1 MAPGKPETFKNA
13 GQDNVSKTG
22 CHQHMGYRKGMAIAS
37 LNVNGLRSHL
47 DEVKI
52 LMTDL
57 GIHILA
63 LNETKLAP
71 DYPKELTNVAGY
83 QQERLDRTC
92 NGGGVS
98 IYIRD
103 SIKYKPR
110 PDVPADDLEII
121 CIEVEPPKS
130 KSFLVLA
137 WYRPPSDPVASFDK
151 LEKVLSYLDKE
162 GKEIIL
168 LGDTNCDLPTKQA
181 EQPIDN
187 DTKHMTGLY
196 ELFSFK
202 QLVEEPTRVT
212 LTTSSIIDHVATTCA
227 RNIVEAGVHKV
238 TLSDHYMVYCIRK
251 FNGAVEKGHKMINT
265 RKMKNFDKEAFLADV
280 SGICW
285 EQMFSE
291 TDDIN
296 ALVNYWSS
304 LFSLIIDKHAP
315 ITEMRVS
322 EKYCPWIDKDLKALM
337 QTRDKLK
344 KAASKRK
351 SQFLMDSY
359 RQVRNKVNAMN
370 SHLKKQYYTDKISSC
385 QGNMKESWKTI
396 NELLNKR
403 SKSSNIECLKDLGTE
418 TVHKKE
424 ISNVMNNFFCSV
436 GKDLA
441 NKIAPVP
448 NPLLSGDYE
457 VNKDRAEFNFKTIEV
472 KDIRAAFAKIKTA
485 KSFGIDNISSYF
497 LKLALPYIGN
507 SLAALFNT
515 SIETSQFPD
524 SWKVARV
531 TPIFKE
537 GDKTEKSNYRPI
549 SVLPVISRL
558 FEKLVFDQ
566 LYQHMKENH
575 LFSPDQSGFLRLH
588 STLTCLL
595 TNTEEWYNGLDL
607 GQLVGLVFIDLKKAF
622 DTVDHEILC
631 KKLQVY
637 GVQHRELSWFRSY
650 LTCRKQFCRVNGV
663 ASDIEDIE
671 VGVPQ
676 GSCLGPLLFLIYIN
690 DLPQAVQGSTVS
702 MYADDTSL
710 CHQSNDITQ
719 LNKAINND
727 LRHLDTWLQGNKL
740 SLNVAKT
747 NSMLITTKQKRNILK
762 DTNLDLDLNLRENEL
777 EVVQKT
783 KYLGVQIDCSL
794 DWKEQIK
801 AVSAKVSRAVGF
813 LKHAKN
819 FLPRETLKT
828 LYTGIVEP
836 HFRYCC
842 SVWGCC
848 GSTEI
853 NQLQKLQNR
862 AARIVTNSSFNT
874 PSRPLIEV
882 LGWKTIEQLIS
893 IESKTMVFKSL
904 NELAPQCLCGLFTKN
919 SQCSTRTLRNTG
931 TDVRLPKK
939 NSANGKKC
947 FSFRG
952 AKLWNSLSAESK
964 QASSLNSFKK
974 SI

>member
-1 MAPGKPETFKNA
+1 MPTKLW
-13 GQDNVSKTG
+13 
-22 CHQHMGYRKGMAIAS
+22 HQ
-37 LNVNGLRSHL
+37 VNLKL
-47 DEVKI
+47 LKMLVTI
-52 LMTDL
+52 

-251 FNGAVEKGHKMINT
+251 FNGAVEKGHKMIKT

-296 ALVNYWSS
+296 ALVNDWSS

-359 RQVRNKVNAMN
+359 RQVRNKVNTMN

-457 VNKDRAEFNFKTIEV
+457 VNKDRAEFNLKTIEV
-472 KDIRAAFAKIKTA
+472 KDIRAAFAKVKTT

-497 LKLALPYIGN
+497 LKLALPFIGN

-595 TNTEEWYNGLDL
+595 KNTEDWYNGLDL

-762 DTNLDLDLNLRENEL
+762 DTNLDLDLNLRESEL

-842 SVWGCC
+842 SVLGCC

-862 AARIVTNSSFNT
+862 AARIVTNSSFDT

-893 IESKTMVFKSL
+893 IESETMVFKSL
-904 NELAPQCLCGLFTKN
+904 NELAPQYLCGLFTKN

-939 NSANGKKC
+939 NSANGQKF

>member
-1 MAPGKPETFKNA
+1 
-13 GQDNVSKTG
+13 
-22 CHQHMGYRKGMAIAS
+22 
-37 LNVNGLRSHL
+37 
-47 DEVKI
+47 
-52 LMTDL
+52 
-57 GIHILA
+57 
-63 LNETKLAP
+63 
-71 DYPKELTNVAGY
+71 
-83 QQERLDRTC
+83 
-92 NGGGVS
+92 
-98 IYIRD
+98 
-103 SIKYKPR
+103 
-110 PDVPADDLEII
+110 
-121 CIEVEPPKS
+121 
-130 KSFLVLA
+130 
-137 WYRPPSDPVASFDK
+137 
-151 LEKVLSYLDKE
+151 
-162 GKEIIL
+162 
-168 LGDTNCDLPTKQA
+168 
-181 EQPIDN
+181 
-187 DTKHMTGLY
+187 MTGLY

-251 FNGAVEKGHKMINT
+251 FNGAVEKGHKMIKT

-304 LFSLIIDKHAP
+304 LFSLITDKHAP

-359 RQVRNKVNAMN
+359 RQVRNKVNTMN

-472 KDIRAAFAKIKTA
+472 KDIRAAFAKVKTA

-497 LKLALPYIGN
+497 LKLALPFIGN

-524 SWKVARV
+524 SWKIARV

-595 TNTEEWYNGLDL
+595 KNTEDWYNGLDL

-762 DTNLDLDLNLRENEL
+762 DTNLDLDLNLRESEL

-828 LYTGIVEP
+828 LYAGIVEP

-862 AARIVTNSSFNT
+862 AARIVTNSSFDT

-882 LGWKTIEQLIS
+882 LGWKTIEQLTS
-893 IESKTMVFKSL
+893 IESETMVFKSL
-904 NELAPQCLCGLFTKN
+904 NELAPQYLCGLFTKN

-939 NSANGKKC
+939 NSANGQKC

>member
-1 MAPGKPETFKNA
+1 MA
-13 GQDNVSKTG
+13 V
-22 CHQHMGYRKGMAIAS
+22 AS
-37 LNVNGLRSHL
+37 LNVNGLCSHL
-47 DEVKI
+47 DEVQLLI
-52 LMTDL
+52 NNL

-63 LNETKLAP
+63 LNETKLDP
-71 DYPKELTNVAGY
+71 NYPKELTSIAGY
-83 QQERLDRTC
+83 QQERLERTC

-110 PDVPADDLEII
+110 SDVPVDDLEII

-151 LEKVLSYLDKE
+151 LEKVLSFLDKE

-168 LGDTNCDLPTKQA
+168 LGDTNCDLTPKLA

-187 DTKHMTGLY
+187 NSKHMLDLY
-196 ELFSFK
+196 ESFSFK

-212 LTTSSIIDHVATTCA
+212 LTTSSIIDHIATTCA
-227 RNIVEAGVHKV
+227 RNIVKSGVHEV
-238 TLSDHYMVYCIRK
+238 AMSDHYMVYCIRK
-251 FNGAVEKGHKMINT
+251 FNGAVEKDHKMIKT
-265 RKMKNFDKEAFLADV
+265 RKMKNFNEDAFLADV

-285 EQMFSE
+285 EQMLTE

-296 ALVNYWSS
+296 TLVNNWSN

-322 EKYCPWIDKDLKALM
+322 EKYCPWIDKDLRDLM
-337 QTRDKLK
+337 QTRDKLR

-359 RQVRNKVNAMN
+359 RQVRNKVNSRN
-370 SHLKKQYYTDKISSC
+370 IQLKKQYFTDKISAC
-385 QGNMKESWKTI
+385 QGNMKESWKAV

-403 SKSSNIECLKDLGTE
+403 SKSSNIRCLKVAGNE
-418 TVHKKE
+418 TVHKKG
-424 ISNVMNNFFCSV
+424 ISDAMNNFFCSI
-436 GKDLA
+436 GKELA
-441 NKIAPVP
+441 DKIDPVP
-448 NPLLSGDYE
+448 NPLLTGEYE
-457 VNKDRAEFNFKTIEV
+457 VNANKAKFDFKTIEV
-472 KDIRAAFAKIKTA
+472 KEIRAAFAKIKTA

-497 LKLALPYIGN
+497 LKLALPFIEN
-507 SLAALFNT
+507 SLAFLFNT
-515 SIETSQFPD
+515 SIETSQFPY

-531 TPIFKE
+531 TPIFKD

-566 LYQHMKENH
+566 LYQHMKENG
-575 LFSPDQSGFLRLH
+575 LFSSDQSGFLRLH

-595 TNTEEWYNGLDL
+595 KNTDDWYSCLDL
-607 GQLVGLVFIDLKKAF
+607 GRLVGLVFIDLKKAF
-622 DTVDHEILC
+622 DTVDHDILC
-631 KKLQVY
+631 EKLQIY
-637 GVQHRELSWFRSY
+637 GVQQRELSWFRSY
-650 LTCRKQFCRVNGV
+650 LSNRKQFCRVNGV
-663 ASDIEDIE
+663 ASDIGDVE

-690 DLPQAVQGSTVS
+690 DLPLAVQGSTVS

-710 CHQSNDITQ
+710 CHQALNMTQ
-719 LNKAINND
+719 LNGAINND
-727 LRHLDTWLQGNKL
+727 LRRLDTWLQGNKL

-747 NSMLITTKQKRNILK
+747 HAMLITTRQKRNVLK
-762 DTNLDLDLNLRENEL
+762 STNQNLELNIRDNEL
-777 EVVQKT
+777 DAVQKT
-783 KYLGVQIDCSL
+783 KYLGVQIDFSL

-801 AVSAKVSRAVGF
+801 AVSAKVSRAIGF
-813 LKHAKN
+813 LKHAKK
-819 FLPRETLKT
+819 FLPGVTLEN

-848 GSTEI
+848 GSSEI
-853 NQLQKLQNR
+853 KQLQKLQNR
-862 AARIVTNSSFNT
+862 AARIVTNSSFDS
-874 PSRPLIEV
+874 PSRPLIER

-893 IESKTMVFKSL
+893 NESKTMVFKSL
-904 NELAPQCLCGLFTKN
+904 NDLAPQYLSSLFKRN
-919 SQCSTRTLRNTG
+919 SQCSTRCLRNTE
-931 TDVRLPKK
+931 TDLRLPKK
-939 NSANGKKC
+939 TSANGQKC

-964 QASSLNSFKK
+964 QASSLNSFKA

>member
-1 MAPGKPETFKNA
+1 
-13 GQDNVSKTG
+13 
-22 CHQHMGYRKGMAIAS
+22 
-37 LNVNGLRSHL
+37 
-47 DEVKI
+47 
-52 LMTDL
+52 
-57 GIHILA
+57 
-63 LNETKLAP
+63 
-71 DYPKELTNVAGY
+71 
-83 QQERLDRTC
+83 
-92 NGGGVS
+92 
-98 IYIRD
+98 
-103 SIKYKPR
+103 
-110 PDVPADDLEII
+110 
-121 CIEVEPPKS
+121 
-130 KSFLVLA
+130 
-137 WYRPPSDPVASFDK
+137 
-151 LEKVLSYLDKE
+151 
-162 GKEIIL
+162 
-168 LGDTNCDLPTKQA
+168 
-181 EQPIDN
+181 
-187 DTKHMTGLY
+187 
-196 ELFSFK
+196 
-202 QLVEEPTRVT
+202 
-212 LTTSSIIDHVATTCA
+212 
-227 RNIVEAGVHKV
+227 
-238 TLSDHYMVYCIRK
+238 
-251 FNGAVEKGHKMINT
+251 
-265 RKMKNFDKEAFLADV
+265 MKNFDKEAFLADV

-304 LFSLIIDKHAP
+304 LFSLMIDKHAP

-322 EKYCPWIDKDLKALM
+322 EKYCPWIDKDLRALM
-337 QTRDKLK
+337 KTRDQLK

-351 SQFLMDSY
+351 SQFLMDSH
-359 RQVRNKVNAMN
+359 RQVRNKVNTMN
-370 SHLKKQYYTDKISSC
+370 THLKKQYYTDKILSC
-385 QGNMKESWKTI
+385 QGDMRESWKTI
-396 NELLNKR
+396 NELLNNR
-403 SKSSNIECLKDLGTE
+403 SKSTNIECLKNLGTE
-418 TVHKKE
+418 TVHKKD
-424 ISNVMNNFFCSV
+424 ISNAMNNFFCSV

-441 NKIAPVP
+441 NKIPPVP

-457 VNKDRAEFNFKTIEV
+457 VNKDKAEFNFKTIEV

-485 KSFGIDNISSYF
+485 KSFGTDNISSYF
-497 LKLALPYIGN
+497 LKLALPVIEN

-515 SIETSQFPD
+515 PIETSQFPD

-537 GDKTEKSNYRPI
+537 GDKAEKSNYRPI

-566 LYQHMKENH
+566 LYQHMKENR
-575 LFSPDQSGFLRLH
+575 LFSPDQSGFLHLH

-595 TNTEEWYNGLDL
+595 KNTDDWYSGLDL
-607 GQLVGLVFIDLKKAF
+607 GQLVGLVFIDSKKAF

-631 KKLQVY
+631 KKLQVF

-650 LTCRKQFCRVNGV
+650 LSRRKQFCRVNGV
-663 ASDIEDIE
+663 ASDTKDIE

-676 GSCLGPLLFLIYIN
+676 GSCLGSLLFLIYIN
-690 DLPQAVQGSTVS
+690 DLPQAVQVSTVS

-747 NSMLITTKQKRNILK
+747 HSMLVTTKQKRNILQEK
-762 DTNLDLDLNLRENEL
+762 NLDLELNIRESEL

-794 DWKEQIK
+794 DWKEHIK
-801 AVSAKVSRAVGF
+801 TVSAKVSRAVGF

-819 FLPRETLKT
+819 FLPRDSLKT

-853 NQLQKLQNR
+853 NKLQKLQNR
-862 AARIVTNSSFNT
+862 AARIVTNSSFDS
-874 PSRPLIEV
+874 PSRPLIEE

-893 IESKTMVFKSL
+893 NESETMVFKSL
-904 NELAPQCLCGLFTKN
+904 NELAPQYLCGLFAKN
-919 SQCSTRTLRNTG
+919 SECSTRTLCNTG
-931 TDVRLPKK
+931 TDVSLPKK
-939 NSANGKKC
+939 NSANGQKR

-964 QASSLNSFKK
+964 QASSLNNFKK

>member
-1 MAPGKPETFKNA
+1 M
-13 GQDNVSKTG
+13 
-22 CHQHMGYRKGMAIAS
+22 
-37 LNVNGLRSHL
+37 
-47 DEVKI
+47 
-52 LMTDL
+52 
-57 GIHILA
+57 
-63 LNETKLAP
+63 
-71 DYPKELTNVAGY
+71 
-83 QQERLDRTC
+83 
-92 NGGGVS
+92 
-98 IYIRD
+98 
-103 SIKYKPR
+103 
-110 PDVPADDLEII
+110 
-121 CIEVEPPKS
+121 
-130 KSFLVLA
+130 
-137 WYRPPSDPVASFDK
+137 
-151 LEKVLSYLDKE
+151 DKE

-251 FNGAVEKGHKMINT
+251 FNGAVEKGHKMIKT

-359 RQVRNKVNAMN
+359 RQVRNKVNTMN
-370 SHLKKQYYTDKISSC
+370 SHLKKQYYTDKISSY

-497 LKLALPYIGN
+497 LKLALHYIGN

-595 TNTEEWYNGLDL
+595 KNTEEWYNGLDL

-762 DTNLDLDLNLRENEL
+762 DTNLDLDLNLRESEL

-794 DWKEQIK
+794 DWKEQIN

-904 NELAPQCLCGLFTKN
+904 NELAPQYLCGLFTKN